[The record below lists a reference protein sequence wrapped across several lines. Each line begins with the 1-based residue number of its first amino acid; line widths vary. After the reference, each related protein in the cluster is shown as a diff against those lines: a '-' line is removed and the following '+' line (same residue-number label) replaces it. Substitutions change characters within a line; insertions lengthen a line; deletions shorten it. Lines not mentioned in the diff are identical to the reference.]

1 MLLLTTDIKTVLFDT
16 LNVVPDMKGCTRIKV
31 LRKNVEQGKAFAE
44 ALQKIKYNKLIIS
57 FIDFS
62 QEESSK
68 FLDSLFGNWKPS
80 DMVIMIDEVHE
91 AAPERG
97 MGMEYSSE
105 FERAV
110 RHWRNRNVGFIFSTQ
125 RPAFTSKKVLGLLDY
140 VLLYRLTYPNDI
152 KVVKELIS
160 GMLSPDETEK
170 VIMSIQSKGFLE
182 GYGIDFIP

>member
-1 MLLLTTDIKTVLFDT
+1 
-16 LNVVPDMKGCTRIKV
+16 
-31 LRKNVEQGKAFAE
+31 
-44 ALQKIKYNKLIIS
+44 
-57 FIDFS
+57 
-62 QEESSK
+62 
-68 FLDSLFGNWKPS
+68 
-80 DMVIMIDEVHE
+80 
-91 AAPERG
+91 
-97 MGMEYSSE
+97 MEYSSE

-160 GMLSPDETEK
+160 GMLAPEETEK